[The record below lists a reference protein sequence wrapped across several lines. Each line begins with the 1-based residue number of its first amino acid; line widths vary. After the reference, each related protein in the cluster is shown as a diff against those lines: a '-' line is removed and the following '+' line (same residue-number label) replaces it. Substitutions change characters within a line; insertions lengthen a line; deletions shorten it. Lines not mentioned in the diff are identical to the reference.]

1 MAKKSNVRR
10 VSDKKKNKPKVR
22 FNIGVLIIIFSI
34 SFAGCFGLYMAA
46 ANMDENFFDDEYSAV
61 YDLFR

>member
-34 SFAGCFGLYMAA
+34 DFKRVRQDINKQYC
-46 ANMDENFFDDEYSAV
+46 EK
-61 YDLFR
+61 